1 MASAPPARIAAAYR
15 EAPAHS
21 PAGVRAGIWV
31 AEPAAEEVV
40 VFLIGMR
47 INRWRRLRTWFP
59 VLGEMPRMLAELAGS
74 PADGLLGARTWWSGR
89 NVLVVQYWASVEQ
102 LGRYAKSPDRRHR
115 AAWAR
120 FNAYAAGSGD
130 VGIWHETY
138 RVATADVESTYGN
151 MPPMGLAQATAGV
164 PFDRHRRRTATA
176 ERMGRQEPELVTPTG
191 ADGRRERAAGE
202 AEQVA

>member
-1 MASAPPARIAAAYR
+1 MPSTATPDPIPAAYR
-15 EAPAHS
+15 RAPAHV
-21 PAGVRAGIWV
+21 PAGVRPGVWV
-31 AEPAAEEVV
+31 AEPGTDEVV

-47 INRWRRLRTWFP
+47 VHRWRRLRTWFP
-59 VLGEMPRMLAELAGS
+59 VAGEMPRMLAELTRH

-120 FNAYAAGSGD
+120 FNARAAGSGD

-138 RVATADVESTYGN
+138 RVAAADVETLYGN
-151 MPPMGLAQATAGV
+151 MPPMGLALATAGV
-164 PFDRHRRRTATA
+164 PIARRARRGTTADRL
-176 ERMGRQEPELVTPTG
+176 GQQEQDLVAPG
-191 ADGRRERAAGE
+191 
-202 AEQVA
+202 